1 MAGLGYEGLRGWCR
15 SMGKRDRRRQTQG
28 TMPPVPATRVQAS
41 PRMVVAAEADGDGH
55 VVLMPARRWN
65 LLVLLA
71 STLGVALG
79 VVAIA
84 LNLISVSTQ
93 MARTRSPGSL
103 PPSYLGGLAS
113 QGRVH
118 YIGSLDAPV
127 VVTEWSDFQCPACRV
142 YALTRDPVLEQ
153 QYAGTGQVRF
163 VYRNYPFLGFESV
176 LAAQAAECAAD
187 QGKYWEYRSLLWQ
200 RQKGENQGAFSPD
213 NLKSFAAELGLDQA
227 RFNACLDNGTH
238 RSEVL
243 AEQREA
249 EASGIN
255 ATPTIFVND
264 RKMQGVPTID
274 AMKAAIEEELAKKR

>member
-1 MAGLGYEGLRGWCR
+1 MARKPRHSGGQDRPASLTTESHGPASRGPLKGAG
-15 SMGKRDRRRQTQG
+15 S
-28 TMPPVPATRVQAS
+28 
-41 PRMVVAAEADGDGH
+41 DGE
-55 VVLMPARRWN
+55 VVLGPPRRWL
-65 LLVLLA
+65 LLVTLA
-71 STLGVALG
+71 SAFGLMLGVA
-79 VVAIA
+79 AIA
-84 LNLISVSTQ
+84 LNMISVSSHLG
-93 MARTRSPGSL
+93 ARSALSPSTI
-103 PPSYLGGLAS
+103 SYPVGLES
-113 QGRVH
+113 QGGGVH
-118 YIGSLDAPV
+118 SIGSPNAPV
-127 VVTEWSDFQCPACRV
+127 VVTEWSDFQCPACRA
-142 YALTRDPVLEQ
+142 YALTRDPVVVQ

-163 VYRNYPFLGFESV
+163 VYRNYAFLGMESI
-176 LAAQAAECAAD
+176 LAAEAAECAAD